1 MTFDPEYVENI
12 EIGFKSSLLD
22 GRMTLNAAYFSNDY
36 TDKQESV
43 LVPRGQADVATIV
56 RNAATEEISG
66 VEVDLSWQI
75 TQNWFLRANYGYLDA
90 SYDNFIADLD
100 GGATVEP
107 TDNSY
112 MRPRNTP
119 ENSFGIS
126 TTYTVPLGSASLQ
139 GVLAYRYR
147 DSIEVD
153 LVSQVPTKPVAPAD
167 TGGIG
172 SMGSID
178 DLSAQLSFMFSDN
191 RYRITVY
198 GKNLTDERELL
209 TQTIGGIATRGYW
222 NDPRTYGVEFA
233 FSF

>member
-1 MTFDPEYVENI
+1 MTFDPEYVDNI
-12 EIGFKSSLLD
+12 EVGFKSSLLD
-22 GRMTLNAAYFSNDY
+22 GAMTLNAAYFYSDY

-43 LVPRGQADVATIV
+43 LVPRGLADVATIV

-66 VEVDLSWQI
+66 IEVDLSWQI
-75 TQNWFLRANYGYLDA
+75 TQNWFVRANYGYLDA
-90 SYDNFIADLD
+90 SYDNFMADID
-100 GGATVEP
+100 GGAAIEP

-119 ENSFGIS
+119 ENSFGIT
-126 TTYTVPLGSASLQ
+126 TTYTAAVGPGNLQ

-153 LVSQVPTKPVAPAD
+153 LVSQVPTKPVSPAD
-167 TGGIG
+167 SGGIG
-172 SMGSID
+172 SMGSIY
-178 DLSAQLSFMFSDN
+178 DLSAQISYMFSDD
-191 RYRITVY
+191 RYRVTVY